1 MTYTTY
7 YTSSDVQVYFS
18 STESDNII
26 KIDTT
31 IGISYNVNQTSTP
44 IYDLGSRKAKFF
56 SIGNTICNGYIMFA
70 FTDEEL
76 LKYSI
81 NYVTG
86 NFNTDGTS
94 SSGDKNANVVNGK
107 ASMGTITMTASE
119 EYSSKR
125 YGIDKMSNQAFREKS
140 LAQVK
145 PTKNGSIL
153 SIGAINTPFDIK
165 IYINNESL
173 VRASDTKMICLKECK
188 IVQDSFETNS
198 GTDSFLTN
206 GYSFVF
212 KDVVRY

>member
-18 STESDNII
+18 SIESDNII

-56 SIGNTICNGYIMFA
+56 SIGNTICNGILMFA
-70 FTDEEL
+70 FTDEEY
-76 LKYSI
+76 LKYAI
-81 NYVTG
+81 NVVTG
-86 NFNTDGTS
+86 DFNINGTS
-94 SSGDKNANVVNGK
+94 TGGDKNAEVVNGK
-107 ASMGTITMTASE
+107 ATMGTISMTASE
-119 EYSSKR
+119 EYNSKR
-125 YGIDKMSNQAFREKS
+125 YGVEKMSNQAFREKS

-145 PTKNGSIL
+145 PTKNGSII

-188 IVQDSFETNS
+188 VVQEAFEVNS
-198 GTDSFLTN
+198 NTDSILTQ

-212 KDVVRY
+212 KDVERY